1 MITSTSIVHV
11 PFNGQTIEAQ
21 KIDETVRVALNP
33 LCENLGLD
41 FGSQLKRLK
50 RQPWATMVIMTT
62 VGADGRRREMTMID
76 RETFVM
82 WLATIDTGRLKNQ
95 QARDVIVAYQKEAA
109 HALDAYFTTG
119 VAVNT
124 HLLEARHHE
133 AMMQVEL
140 LQAAKGLLHEDY
152 LDAKTRIVIAR
163 EMGEAPQLDPTTRPL
178 YTQDY
183 LKEKNL
189 SGKQIKSKASTFGKR
204 LKKAYTE
211 AHGTGPQR
219 ADLTLT
225 NGHIIKVNA
234 YTEADRPLFDSVW
247 NEMNEVHA

>member
-1 MITSTSIVHV
+1 MITNTSIVHV

-21 KIDETVRVALNP
+21 ASGTSWQTALKP
-33 LCENLGLD
+33 VCENIGIA
-41 FGSQLKRLK
+41 FNGQLERLK
-50 RQPWATMVIMTT
+50 RQPWAVVRMTHTTGSDGKIYEMVM
-62 VGADGRRREMTMID
+62 VD
-76 RETFVM
+76 RQTFVM
-82 WLATIDTGRLKNQ
+82 WLATIDTNRLKNQ
-95 QARDVIVAYQKEAA
+95 QAREVVVAYQKEAA

-119 VAVNT
+119 LAVNT

-189 SGKQIKSKASTFGKR
+189 SGKQIRSKASTFGKR

-234 YTEADRPLFDSVW
+234 YTEADRQLFDSVW
-247 NEMNEVHA
+247 SEMSEVHS